1 MMWKWVGK
9 TFFVSKRDISNQKC
23 ATISRFRISKTIFCS
38 TKKSHV
44 MFLLL
49 KQVKSTQKNILVTS
63 QLWVYQSFFLL
74 KKTKIISRHER
85 FGDFPQLL
93 CVLKRGIFCML
104 CSSQHFYLDY
114 LVALEGELYQESN
127 KPMHQ
132 CKKGTGR
139 CKEEV
144 SLFLASSSPSFTFSM

>member
-1 MMWKWVGK
+1 MPPSPVFTSVRIFHKKVSCHVLVIKASEIYSKEYFSHFTVVGLP
-9 TFFVSKRDISNQKC
+9 N
-23 ATISRFRISKTIFCS
+23 
-38 TKKSHV
+38 
-44 MFLLL
+44 
-49 KQVKSTQKNILVTS
+49 
-63 QLWVYQSFFLL
+63 FFLL

-104 CSSQHFYLDY
+104 CSSQHFYLHY

-139 CKEEV
+139 YSYFFVSFLPISTRPVYSEV
-144 SLFLASSSPSFTFSM
+144 FIAIIRGDLMDHMTYLETKRG

>member
-1 MMWKWVGK
+1 MFHKKVSCHVLVIKASEIYSKEYFSHFTVVGLP
-9 TFFVSKRDISNQKC
+9 N
-23 ATISRFRISKTIFCS
+23 
-38 TKKSHV
+38 
-44 MFLLL
+44 
-49 KQVKSTQKNILVTS
+49 
-63 QLWVYQSFFLL
+63 FFLL

-114 LVALEGELYQESN
+114 LVTLEGELYQESN

-144 SLFLASSSPSFTFSM
+144 SLFLASSSPSFTFSMELIIMKSSWQLLGYLMDYTPDLPRKGDNK

>member
-1 MMWKWVGK
+1 MFHKKVSCHVLVIKASEIYSKEYFSHFTVVGLPNC
-9 TFFVSKRDISNQKC
+9 FFTLIS
-23 ATISRFRISKTIFCS
+23 
-38 TKKSHV
+38 
-44 MFLLL
+44 
-49 KQVKSTQKNILVTS
+49 
-63 QLWVYQSFFLL
+63 
-74 KKTKIISRHER
+74 KIISRHER

-93 CVLKRGIFCML
+93 CVLKRDIFCML

-114 LVALEGELYQESN
+114 LVTLEGELYQESN

-144 SLFLASSSPSFTFSM
+144 SLFLASSSPSFTFSMELIIMKSSWQLLGYLMDYTPDLPRKGDNKWLV

>member
-1 MMWKWVGK
+1 MFHKKVSCHVLVIKASEIYSKEYFSHFTVVGLPN
-9 TFFVSKRDISNQKC
+9 FFFTLIS
-23 ATISRFRISKTIFCS
+23 
-38 TKKSHV
+38 
-44 MFLLL
+44 
-49 KQVKSTQKNILVTS
+49 
-63 QLWVYQSFFLL
+63 
-74 KKTKIISRHER
+74 KIISRHER
-85 FGDFPQLL
+85 FGDFLQLL

-104 CSSQHFYLDY
+104 CSSQHFYLHY

-144 SLFLASSSPSFTFSM
+144 SLFLASSSPSFTFSMELIIMKSSRQLLGYLMDYTPDLPKKGDNKWLV